1 MKSVAEIIKNMTDW
15 QPPVIPEDIA
25 HGDMPG
31 DKVEIGEEHVKKANV
46 IFKKLLPM
54 LAETS
59 KKSETGKVVLTV
71 CGGSGVGK
79 QELAAIHYLV
89 TIIHTG
95 FLYTMT
101 QSVFTFS
108 VRVP

>member
-59 KKSETGKVVLTV
+59 KKSETEKW
-71 CGGSGVGK
+71 
-79 QELAAIHYLV
+79 
-89 TIIHTG
+89 
-95 FLYTMT
+95 FL
-101 QSVFTFS
+101 QSAEVPAS
-108 VRVP
+108 VNQRLLLCCRSI